1 MGELEERWRDVTNV
15 VGRLMAEHVSQFITP
30 ISKVISEDYGE
41 LLGTG
46 SYVQLRGRPYL
57 LTNEH
62 VARCRDKHPLAHL
75 PIPDDFFKGGVHP
88 FQMQRFPIDAA
99 IARLD
104 DAIMEKATQRP
115 IPAARIASKHAPV
128 MHELLFMAGFP
139 GKRARFSALAGAL
152 ATTTVPFLTQ
162 QVPEDSVTSPE
173 HFRLNYNPE
182 RARSVDSRGTFLP
195 EPPGFSGSLVW
206 DTGYVRKRGQDWSP

>member
-1 MGELEERWRDVTNV
+1 MGELEDHWQDATEA

-75 PIPDDFFKGGVHP
+75 PNPDDFFKGDVHP

-104 DAIMEKATQRP
+104 DAIMKNATQRP
-115 IPAARIASKHAPV
+115 IPAGRIANKHAPV
-128 MHELLFMAGFP
+128 THELLFMAGFP
-139 GKRARFSALAGAL
+139 GKRARFSALAGGPRYQNCTIL
-152 ATTTVPFLTQ
+152 
-162 QVPEDSVTSPE
+162 DSADP
-173 HFRLNYNPE
+173 
-182 RARSVDSRGTFLP
+182 RGLSHIT
-195 EPPGFSGSLVW
+195 
-206 DTGYVRKRGQDWSP
+206 